1 MFHSTTEK
9 TCLQYFL
16 SCGFKQL
23 VFIFHNFSVL
33 IMKCY
38 YRCNNNYPS
47 SSSGH
52 LGRGYCFFISWQDAQ
67 ELTFWLLGFWM
78 YKHIGLILYHWQ
90 STGLAA
96 MCWTFCSRLF
106 AKYFMQNSGLSET
119 GFIAFSQSRI
129 ISCCELWMQT
139 EELVCIYGRENKPKQ
154 ACLCSTGCFSL
165 SFL

>member
-1 MFHSTTEK
+1 
-9 TCLQYFL
+9 
-16 SCGFKQL
+16 
-23 VFIFHNFSVL
+23 
-33 IMKCY
+33 MKYY
-38 YRCNNNYPS
+38 YRCNNNYTS

-67 ELTFWLLGFWM
+67 ELTFWLVGFWM

-119 GFIAFSQSRI
+119 GFIAFSQSPI
-129 ISCCELWMQT
+129 ISCCELCDANGGVGMYIWPWKQT
-139 EELVCIYGRENKPKQ
+139 KTRL
-154 ACLCSTGCFSL
+154 SL
-165 SFL
+165 FNWLLFPLIPVASVHVVYCWRPEMV